1 MNSIGQNKENLD
13 FFHDYVK
20 EISSLK
26 AQNEVWKTKF
36 DNLNE
41 CYQQEL
47 QQREKQHI
55 EYDKLKEMYRKE
67 IEEKNQLKKKYN

>member
-1 MNSIGQNKENLD
+1 M
-13 FFHDYVK
+13 
-20 EISSLK
+20 K

>member
-1 MNSIGQNKENLD
+1 MLS
-13 FFHDYVK
+13 
-20 EISSLK
+20 
-26 AQNEVWKTKF
+26 TK
-36 DNLNE
+36 
-41 CYQQEL
+41 L